1 MLFLEIFLI
10 VIFTS
15 DKHTVPYADGTL
27 CNTPLISDVFAD
39 SKMVWALPVR
49 HRGNNFHQGIK
60 QIIHCLNSVAP
71 SSISPQNGESPRFLL
86 LNGSQSQ

>member
-27 CNTPLISDVFAD
+27 CNTPLISHVFAD
-39 SKMVWALPVR
+39 SKMVWALPIR
-49 HRGNNFHQGIK
+49 HKGNNFY
-60 QIIHCLNSVAP
+60 
-71 SSISPQNGESPRFLL
+71 
-86 LNGSQSQ
+86 